1 MRILSQ
7 NKDLSIDFHH
17 TPICVSYNHVCAIM
31 DGQQKVIGKYET
43 EERAKEVF
51 EEIHIAY
58 SGMPMIFKNIEP
70 AENIEEVLKKA
81 NLQVAMCTVT
91 EDKQTDIEY
100 IDNGVYRMPTQ

>member
-1 MRILSQ
+1 MRIISQ
-7 NKDLSIDFHH
+7 NKDLSIDFNR

-58 SGMPMIFKNIEP
+58 SGVLMICKNIEP
-70 AENIEEVLKKA
+70 TENIEEVLKKA
-81 NLQVAMCTVT
+81 NLQVMYTVT
-91 EDKQTDIEY
+91 EDRQTDIEY
-100 IDNGVYRMPTQ
+100 IDNGVYRMPQK

>member
-1 MRILSQ
+1 MRIISQ
-7 NKDLSIDFHH
+7 NKDLSIDFNH

-58 SGMPMIFKNIEP
+58 SGMHIIFKNIEP

-81 NLQVAMCTVT
+81 NLQVLYTVT
-91 EDKQTDIEY
+91 ADRQPDMEY
-100 IDNGVYRMPTQ
+100 IDNGIYIMPEE

>member
-1 MRILSQ
+1 MRIISQ
-7 NKDLSIDFHH
+7 NKDLSIDFNH

-31 DGQQKVIGKYET
+31 DGQQKVIGKYKT

-81 NLQVAMCTVT
+81 NLQVMYTVT

-100 IDNGVYRMPTQ
+100 IDNGVYRMPAQ

>member
-1 MRILSQ
+1 MRIISQ

-31 DGQQKVIGKYET
+31 DGQQKVIGQYET

-81 NLQVAMCTVT
+81 NLQVVYTVT
-91 EDKQTDIEY
+91 EDRQTDIEY
-100 IDNGVYRMPTQ
+100 IDNCVYRMPAE

>member
-70 AENIEEVLKKA
+70 AENIEEALKKA
-81 NLQVAMCTVT
+81 NLQVVYTVT
-91 EDKQTDIEY
+91 EDRQTDIEY

>member
-1 MRILSQ
+1 MRIISQ

-81 NLQVAMCTVT
+81 NLQVVYTVT
-91 EDKQTDIEY
+91 EDRQPDMEY
-100 IDNGVYRMPTQ
+100 IDNCVYTMPAE

>member
-1 MRILSQ
+1 MRIISQ
-7 NKDLSIDFHH
+7 NKDLSIDFNH

-31 DGQQKVIGKYET
+31 DGQQKVIGKYKT
-43 EERAKEVF
+43 DARAKEVF

-81 NLQVAMCTVT
+81 NLQVVYTVT
-91 EDKQTDIEY
+91 EDRQTDIEF
-100 IDNGVYRMPTQ
+100 IDNGVYRMPQK